1 MALEKFVNAY
11 VARTPRS
18 REIYEDARTVLPGG
32 VSGNAKF
39 LKPYPLYVKRAR
51 GSHVIDVDG
60 NDYVDLLDA
69 VGAAIL
75 GHGHES
81 IRRAVKE
88 QIDEAILPLMATEL
102 EVNLAKKVSRL
113 MDYMEMIRFVNSGSE
128 ATLMAMRAA
137 RAFTGRERVAKF
149 EGNYHGQHDW
159 SLIGGAA
166 GGQGPHSEPLSM
178 PDCAGIPRSVVDN
191 VLMLPF
197 NDMAAIDLVRR
208 YAPELAAV
216 IIEPVAAF
224 FTGAVPADPE
234 FLRALRKVT
243 EENGVMLI
251 FDEIVTG
258 FRLGLGGA
266 AAHFGVRPDLGCIGK
281 IVGGGFP
288 VGAFGGR
295 RDLME
300 KVITPTKQPSD
311 LKEKSFASGTFSGN
325 PISMAAGLAA
335 LTELERNPVY
345 EYVGAMGHA
354 VREGIAQSARR
365 AGFPVQVTGIGSLFH
380 VHFADEPIT
389 SKRSAMR
396 ANHARQY
403 EFSMGLLSKGILLTP
418 HHPGFLS
425 AAHTAED
432 VKEVLR
438 VADEVLREMAA
449 G

>member
-18 REIYEDARTVLPGG
+18 RAIYEDARNYLPGG

-39 LKPYPLYVKRAR
+39 LKPYPLYVKSAR
-51 GSHVIDVDG
+51 GSHVTDVDG

-102 EVNLAKKVSRL
+102 EVKLAKQVSRL
-113 MDYMEMIRFVNSGSE
+113 MDYMEMLRFVNSGSE

-137 RAFTGRERVAKF
+137 RAFTGRERIAKF

-159 SLIGGAA
+159 SLIGGAQ
-166 GGQGPHSEPLSM
+166 GGQGPESEPLSA

-191 VLMLPF
+191 VLMLPY

-208 YAPELAAV
+208 HARELAAV

-224 FTGAVPADPE
+224 FTGAVPADVE

-243 EENGVMLI
+243 EDHGVMLI

-266 AAHFGVRPDLGCIGK
+266 AAHYGVRPDLGCIGK

-300 KVITPTKQPSD
+300 QVITPTKQPSD
-311 LKEKSFASGTFSGN
+311 AKEKSFASGTFSGN

-335 LTELERNPVY
+335 LAELERNPVY

-354 VREGIAQSARR
+354 VREGLTASARR
-365 AGFPVQVTGIGSLFH
+365 AGFPVQVTGVGSLFH

-432 VKEVLR
+432 VREVLR

>member
-1 MALEKFVNAY
+1 MALEKFVNDY

-18 REIYEDARTVLPGG
+18 REIYEAARKVLPGG

-39 LKPYPLYVKRAR
+39 LKPHPLYVKKAR

-81 IRRAVKE
+81 IKRAVVA
-88 QIDEAILPLMATEL
+88 QMDEAIMPLMATEL
-102 EVNLAKKVSRL
+102 EVKLAQKVSRL

-128 ATLMAMRAA
+128 ATLMALRAA
-137 RAFTGRERVAKF
+137 RAFTGRERIAKF

-159 SLIGGAA
+159 SLIGGAV
-166 GGQGPHSEPLSM
+166 GGQGPHEEPLSA
-178 PDCAGIPRSVVDN
+178 PDCAGIPQSVVDN
-191 VLMLPF
+191 VLMLPY

-208 YAPELAAV
+208 HGRELAAV
-216 IIEPVAAF
+216 IVEPVAAF

-234 FLRALRKVT
+234 FLRALRRVT
-243 EENGVMLI
+243 EEQGVMLV
-251 FDEIVTG
+251 FDEVVTG

-266 AAHFGVRPDLGCIGK
+266 SAYFGVRPDLGCIGK
-281 IVGGGFP
+281 ILGGGFP
-288 VGAFGGR
+288 IGAFGGR

-311 LKEKSFASGTFSGN
+311 VKEKSFASGTFSGN

-335 LTELERNPVY
+335 LDEIERNPVY
-345 EYVGAMGHA
+345 EYLGAMGHA
-354 VREGIAQSARR
+354 VREGITQSAKK

-380 VHFADEPIT
+380 VHFAEEAIT
-389 SKRSAMR
+389 SKRSAIR

-432 VKEVLR
+432 IKQILSVANEVLG
-438 VADEVLREMAA
+438 EMAA

>member
-18 REIYEDARTVLPGG
+18 REIYEDARNYLPGG

-39 LKPYPLYVKRAR
+39 LKPYPLYVKSAR
-51 GSHVIDVDG
+51 GSHVTDVDG
-60 NDYVDLLDA
+60 NDYVDMLDA

-81 IRRAVKE
+81 ITRAVKE

-102 EVNLAKKVSRL
+102 EVKLAKKVSHL
-113 MDYMEMIRFVNSGSE
+113 MDYMEMLRFVNSGSE

-137 RAFTGRERVAKF
+137 RAFTGRERIAKF

-166 GGQGPHSEPLSM
+166 AGLGPESEPLSA
-178 PDCAGIPRSVVDN
+178 PDCAGIPRSIVDN
-191 VLMLPF
+191 VLMLPY
-197 NDMAAIDLVRR
+197 NDMAAIDLVRQHAR
-208 YAPELAAV
+208 ELAAV

-224 FTGAVPADPE
+224 QIGAVPAELE

-251 FDEIVTG
+251 FDEVVTG

-266 AAHFGVRPDLGCIGK
+266 SAYFGVRPDLGCIGK

-354 VREGIAQSARR
+354 VREGIAASARR
-365 AGFPVQVTGIGSLFH
+365 AGFPIQVTGIGSLFH
-380 VHFADEPIT
+380 VHFADGPIAN
-389 SKRSAMR
+389 KRVAMR

-403 EFSMGLLSKGILLTP
+403 EFSMGLLSKGVLLTP
-418 HHPGFLS
+418 NHPGFLS
-425 AAHTAED
+425 AAHTADD

>member
-1 MALEKFVNAY
+1 MAIEKFLNAY
-11 VARTPRS
+11 MARTPRS
-18 REIYEDARTVLPGG
+18 RAIYEDARTVLPGG

-75 GHGHES
+75 GHGHEA
-81 IRRAVKE
+81 ITRAVKE
-88 QIDEAILPLMATEL
+88 QIDEAIMPLMATEL
-102 EVNLAKKVSRL
+102 AVKLAKKVSEL
-113 MDYMEMIRFVNSGSE
+113 MNYMEMIRFVNSGSE

-137 RAFTGRERVAKF
+137 RAFTGRERIAKF

-159 SLIGGAA
+159 SLVGGAV
-166 GGQGPHSEPLSM
+166 GGQGPENEPLSM
-178 PDCAGIPRSVVDN
+178 PDCAGIPRSIVDN
-191 VLMLPF
+191 VLMLPY
-197 NDMAAIDLVRR
+197 NDMAAINLVLRHG
-208 YAPELAAV
+208 PELAAV

-266 AAHFGVRPDLGCIGK
+266 SAHFGVRPDLGCIGK

-311 LKEKSFASGTFSGN
+311 VKEKSFASGTFSGN

-354 VREGIAQSARR
+354 VREGIATSARR
-365 AGFPVQVTGIGSLFH
+365 HGFPVQVTGVGSLFH
-380 VHFADEPIT
+380 VHFADAPVI
-389 SKRSAMR
+389 SKRTAMR
-396 ANHARQY
+396 ANAARQY

-425 AAHTAED
+425 AAHTADD

>member
-1 MALEKFVNAY
+1 MALQKFVDAY
-11 VARTPRS
+11 IARTPRS
-18 REIYEDARTVLPGG
+18 RQIYEDARNYLPGG

-39 LKPYPLYVKRAR
+39 LKPYPLYLKRAA

-75 GHGHES
+75 GHGHEA
-81 IRRAVKE
+81 IRRAVKQ

-102 EVNLAKKVSRL
+102 EVELAKRVSRL

-128 ATLMAMRAA
+128 ATLMALRAA
-137 RAFTGRERVAKF
+137 RAFTGRERIAKF

-166 GGQGPHSEPLSM
+166 AGLGPASEPLSA
-178 PDCAGIPRSVVDN
+178 PDCAGIPHSIVDN
-191 VLMLPF
+191 VLMLPY
-197 NDMAAIDLVRR
+197 NDLSAIDLVREH
-208 YAPELAAV
+208 AGELAAV

-224 FTGAVPADPE
+224 FTGAVPAEPE

-243 EENGVMLI
+243 AENGIMLI
-251 FDEIVTG
+251 FDEVVTG

-325 PISMAAGLAA
+325 PISMAAGIAA

-354 VREGIAQSARR
+354 VREGIAKSAARR
-365 AGFPVQVTGIGSLFH
+365 GFPVQVTGIGSLFH
-380 VHFADEPIT
+380 VHFADAPVT
-389 SKRSAMR
+389 GKRSAMR
-396 ANHARQY
+396 ADHARQY
-403 EFSMGLLSKGILLTP
+403 EFSLGLISKGVLLTP
-418 HHPGFLS
+418 NHPGFLS
-425 AAHTAED
+425 AAHTADD
-432 VKEVLR
+432 VRDVIR
-438 VADEVLREMAA
+438 VADEVLAEMAE
-449 G
+449 